1 MLHRRPPLARAND
14 ERHEE
19 RSSHAVTTLTAAQRD
34 FLDRPLHAIIAT
46 LDAAG
51 QPSQSVV
58 WYAREGDI
66 LWISV
71 GPESVK
77 ARHIRRDP
85 RVSVLVLSED
95 GSAYLR
101 LEGTA
106 TFDGTVDDAARATLI
121 GRYVGAE
128 RAAGWL
134 AAHPLPAPNTRL
146 RIVAAR
152 IGAHNL
158 A

>member
-1 MLHRRPPLARAND
+1 M
-14 ERHEE
+14 
-19 RSSHAVTTLTAAQRD
+19 TTLTAAQRA
-34 FLDRPLHAIIAT
+34 FLDRPLHAIVAT

-58 WYAREGDI
+58 WYVREEDG

-101 LEGTA
+101 LEGRA
-106 TFDGTVDDAARATLI
+106 TFDGTVDDNARARLI
-121 GRYVGAE
+121 GRYVGTE
-128 RAAGWL
+128 RAADWL
-134 AAHPLPAPNTRL
+134 AAHPLPAPNARL
-146 RIVAAR
+146 RIVAVR
-152 IGAHNL
+152 VGAHNL

>member
-1 MLHRRPPLARAND
+1 MTA
-14 ERHEE
+14 
-19 RSSHAVTTLTAAQRD
+19 LTVAQRA
-34 FLDRPLHAIIAT
+34 FLDRPLHAIVAT

-58 WYAREGDI
+58 WYVREDDR

-77 ARHIRRDP
+77 ARHVRHDP

-95 GSAYLR
+95 GSGYLR

-106 TFDGTVDDAARATLI
+106 TVDGTVDDAARATLI
-121 GRYVGAE
+121 GRYVGQEAT
-128 RAAGWL
+128 AGWL
-134 AAHPLPAPNTRL
+134 VAHPLPAPNARL
-146 RIVAAR
+146 RIAATR
-152 IGAHNL
+152 VGAHNL
-158 A
+158 G

>member
-1 MLHRRPPLARAND
+1 MTA
-14 ERHEE
+14 
-19 RSSHAVTTLTAAQRD
+19 LTAAQQA
-34 FLDRPLHAIIAT
+34 FLDRPLNAIVAT
-46 LDAAG
+46 LDATG

-58 WYAREGDI
+58 WYVREGDT

-95 GSAYLR
+95 GSGYLR

-106 TFDGTVDDAARATLI
+106 TLDGTVDDAARATLV
-121 GRYVGAE
+121 GRYVGQG
-128 RAAGWL
+128 AAAAWL
-134 AAHPLPAPNTRL
+134 AAHPLPAPNARL
-146 RIVAAR
+146 RITATRVV
-152 IGAHNL
+152 AHNL
-158 A
+158 G

>member
-1 MLHRRPPLARAND
+1 MI
-14 ERHEE
+14 
-19 RSSHAVTTLTAAQRD
+19 TLTDTQRA
-34 FLDRPLHAIIAT
+34 FLDRPLHAIVAT

-58 WYAREGDI
+58 WYVREGET

-77 ARHIRRDP
+77 ARHIRRDA

-95 GSAYLR
+95 GSTYLR

-106 TFDGTVDDAARATLI
+106 TLAGTVDDAARETLI
-121 GRYVGAE
+121 GRYVGAA
-128 RAAGWL
+128 RAADWL
-134 AAHPLPAPNTRL
+134 AAHPLPAPNACL
-146 RIVAAR
+146 RIVPTGV
-152 IGAHNL
+152 GAHNL
-158 A
+158 G

>member
-1 MLHRRPPLARAND
+1 MQEQQAM
-14 ERHEE
+14 
-19 RSSHAVTTLTAAQRD
+19 TTQLTATQRA
-34 FLDRPLHAIIAT
+34 FLDRPLHAIVAT

-58 WYAREGDI
+58 WYVREGDT

-77 ARHIRRDP
+77 ARHIRRDA

-106 TFDGTVDDAARATLI
+106 ALDGIVDDAARETLI
-121 GRYVGAE
+121 GRYVGME
-128 RAAGWL
+128 QAAGWL
-134 AAHPLPAPNTRL
+134 AAHPLPAPNARL
-146 RIVAAR
+146 RIVPTGVA
-152 IGAHNL
+152 AHNL
-158 A
+158 G

>member
-1 MLHRRPPLARAND
+1 MTALTVEQRA
-14 ERHEE
+14 
-19 RSSHAVTTLTAAQRD
+19 
-34 FLDRPLHAIIAT
+34 FLDRPLHAIVAT
-46 LDAAG
+46 LDAEG

-58 WYAREGDI
+58 WYVREGDS

-77 ARHIRRDP
+77 ARHVRHDP

-106 TFDGTVDDAARATLI
+106 TVDGTVDDTARATLI
-121 GRYVGAE
+121 GRYVGQEAT
-128 RAAGWL
+128 AGWPRTPCPRPTH
-134 AAHPLPAPNTRL
+134 ACGSWR
-146 RIVAAR
+146 RGSAR
-152 IGAHNL
+152 TISAECHFMAGTKT
-158 A
+158 

>member
-1 MLHRRPPLARAND
+1 MTA
-14 ERHEE
+14 
-19 RSSHAVTTLTAAQRD
+19 LTDAQRA

-58 WYAREGDI
+58 WYVREGEG

-71 GPESVK
+71 GPDSVK

-101 LEGTA
+101 LEGAA
-106 TFDGTVDDAARATLI
+106 TLDGTVDDAARARLI

-134 AAHPLPAPNTRL
+134 AAHPLPIPNMRL
-146 RIVAAR
+146 RIAAAR
-152 IGAHNL
+152 IGAHNIT
-158 A
+158 

>member
-1 MLHRRPPLARAND
+1 MIALTDTQRA
-14 ERHEE
+14 
-19 RSSHAVTTLTAAQRD
+19 
-34 FLDRPLHAIIAT
+34 FLDGPLHAIVAT

-58 WYAREGDI
+58 WYVREGDT
-66 LWISV
+66 LWLSV

-77 ARHIRRDP
+77 ARHIGHDP
-85 RVSVLVLSED
+85 RVSALVLGAD

-106 TFDGTVDDAARATLI
+106 TLDGTVDDAARARLI

-128 RAAGWL
+128 QAAGWL
-134 AAHPLPAPNTRL
+134 AAHPLPAPNVRL
-146 RIVAAR
+146 RIMATRV
-152 IGAHNL
+152 GAHNL
-158 A
+158 D